1 MIRNWEDVS
10 LNDLDRVAKEL
21 IDFAS
26 NKRVFAL
33 HGEMGAG
40 KTTFVKSLG
49 NALGV
54 LDIIQSPT
62 FSIVN
67 EYRTS
72 NNEKV
77 YHFDF
82 YRLEKLEEAYDI
94 GYEHY
99 LSSGNYCFIEW
110 PEKVE
115 SLLNF
120 EKADIFIDTEF
131 TNRKITCTYE

>member
-1 MIRNWEDVS
+1 MTRNWEGVS

-49 NALGV
+49 TALGV
-54 LDIIQSPT
+54 QDIIQSPT

-67 EYRTS
+67 EYQTS

-120 EKADIFIDTEF
+120 EKADIFIEPVF

>member
-1 MIRNWEDVS
+1 MIRSWENVT
-10 LNDLDRVAKEL
+10 LNDLENVAKEL
-21 IDFAS
+21 IDFAF

-49 NALGV
+49 NILGV
-54 LDIIQSPT
+54 LDVIQSPT

-67 EYRTS
+67 EYQTS
-72 NNEKV
+72 NKEKV

-120 EKADIFIDTEF
+120 EKADIFIESEF

>member
-1 MIRNWEDVS
+1 MTRNWEGVS

-49 NALGV
+49 AALGV
-54 LDIIQSPT
+54 QDIIQSPT

-67 EYRTS
+67 EYQTS

-120 EKADIFIDTEF
+120 EKADIFIEPVF